1 MHMDTFLRNEAGS
14 RQGPATHARNMEEA
28 RKLCLH
34 AHGSSKV
41 LEQDCID
48 EMLSPQHQNNFRN
61 YKS

>member
-34 AHGSSKV
+34 AHGSSIGTG
-41 LEQDCID
+41 L
-48 EMLSPQHQNNFRN
+48 H
-61 YKS
+61 